1 MKKEINLGKDKN
13 KKENAFSL
21 YLYKLD
27 LPIINKKCKNNN
39 YPKLP
44 ETNPNIEKR
53 VEEYKKVRDIFK
65 LPKLDPNSIRYHQI
79 LTTDNVK
86 ELAKKYLQSNK
97 NIFSYLKDKSENFQN
112 KIREKMETKERNNTY
127 NNKINN
133 MVRLHSSRYH
143 PENEIKKNKLDEFDI
158 MLNKL
163 KYGKYYIEND
173 EDREIK
179 YRQRLAF
186 KYRFLKNRKNIFQI
200 NFNNMNTKMNK
211 LLNISKSLSDYLI
224 NKREKE
230 KIDLKETKNEENK
243 KTDSVNN
250 SINLSSINSK
260 SSRRKN
266 LYNFKNI
273 KRKTKSDE
281 NLNINNRN
289 NLISFDKNGKK
300 FIHHLSLIL

>member
-1 MKKEINLGKDKN
+1 
-13 KKENAFSL
+13 
-21 YLYKLD
+21 
-27 LPIINKKCKNNN
+27 
-39 YPKLP
+39 
-44 ETNPNIEKR
+44 
-53 VEEYKKVRDIFK
+53 
-65 LPKLDPNSIRYHQI
+65 
-79 LTTDNVK
+79 
-86 ELAKKYLQSNK
+86 
-97 NIFSYLKDKSENFQN
+97 
-112 KIREKMETKERNNTY
+112 METKERNNTY

-260 SSRRKN
+260 RSRRKN

>member
-97 NIFSYLKDKSENFQN
+97 NIFSYLKDKSENFRN